1 MDIQTTR
8 IALSVSEAA
17 AAAGI
22 SRAFIYRALSS
33 AELPSSLLGRRRIIR
48 VADLDAWIVER
59 RAGGRG
65 GAA

>member
-1 MDIQTTR
+1 MDVPAIR

-33 AELPSSLLGRRRIIR
+33 WELPSSLLGRRRIIR
-48 VADLDAWIVER
+48 VADLDAWIVARRAER
-59 RAGGRG
+59 RGTA
-65 GAA
+65 